1 MPPMAGKVWLHVG
14 CPKTGTGYLQGIV
27 WSNRDALRQQGLL
40 LPGTSEHDHYQAS
53 VYVRGAHAKRARADD
68 IEATWRRLVDEVHR
82 TDRDVLI
89 SHEVFANASARQARF
104 TIDAL
109 GGAETHVI
117 ITARDL
123 ARQIPASWQQ
133 GVKQGYTMPLEE
145 FVRDV
150 VVRGRGPQGRIF
162 WKLHDVADLCGRWG
176 RHLPASHVHV
186 VTVPP
191 KGADPA
197 LLWKRFASV
206 LGVDA
211 DSVSLDQTRSNESL
225 GRVEVEL
232 LRRLNARRGDR
243 FPSFDDHLWFR
254 DLLAN
259 QMLAKRPDKEKFA
272 IDPAVHEWVIR
283 ASRRAV
289 QELRRPGYDVVGDLA
304 ELIPA
309 DQPERGGDPSQA
321 TEDELLMSAVD
332 TILDLLYVHR
342 RTVRR
347 HHARQRRSA
356 QERDAGSPAVR
367 RSPQIR
373 AAWSAAAER

>member
-1 MPPMAGKVWLHVG
+1 VG
-14 CPKTGTGYLQGIV
+14 CPKTGTGFLQGVV
-27 WSNRDALRQQGLL
+27 WNNRDALWQQGLL

-53 VYVRGAHAKRARADD
+53 VYARGAHAKRARADI
-68 IEATWRRLVDEVHR
+68 IEATWRRIVDEVHH
-82 TDRDVLI
+82 TNRDVLI
-89 SHEVFANASARQARF
+89 SHEVFAHASAHRAKF

-117 ITARDL
+117 VTARDL

-133 GVKQGYTMPLEE
+133 GVKQGYTMSLEE

-150 VVRGRGPQGRIF
+150 VARGPRARTF
-162 WKLHDVADLCGRWG
+162 WKMHDLADLCARWG
-176 RHLPASHVHV
+176 KHLPASHVHL

-191 KGADPA
+191 SGADPA

-211 DSVSLDQTRSNESL
+211 DSVSLDQTSRNESL

-232 LRRLNARRGDR
+232 LRRVNERRGDR

-259 QMLAKRPDKEKFA
+259 EMLAKRPDREKFA
-272 IDPAVHEWVIR
+272 IDPAVHDWVVR
-283 ASRRAV
+283 TSKRAV
-289 QELRRPGYDVVGDLA
+289 KALQKRGYDVVGDLA
-304 ELIPA
+304 ELIPP
-309 DQPERGGDPSQA
+309 DEPERGGDPSQA
-321 TEDELLMSAVD
+321 TEDELLTSAIE
-332 TILDLLYVHR
+332 TILDLLFVHR

-347 HHARQRRSA
+347 HAAQRRSSA
-356 QERDAGSPAVR
+356 EEQDAGEEQDAADDQKAGSPAVTPR
-367 RSPQIR
+367 EQVP
-373 AAWSAAAER
+373 AAWSAAEDG